1 MSKQTSLKINIPAGA
16 KAIINTLTTSG
27 YSAYVVGGCVRD
39 SLLGLVPHD
48 WDICTSATP
57 EQVSVCFQGQRIIE
71 TGLKHGT
78 VTIMDGRVG
87 YEVTTFRTDS
97 TYSDNRHPD
106 GVRFTLSLEEDLA
119 RRDFTVNAMAYN
131 DEAGLIDPFGGQESL
146 ERRLISCVGA
156 PADRFCEDALRIL
169 RALRF
174 SATYDFD
181 IDAVTSEA
189 IHTLFSRLEY
199 ISAERI
205 CSELSR
211 LLVGSGV
218 LRVLLEYNDVITN
231 IIPELKPCVGFEQ
244 KNRFH
249 QYTIYDHIAHAVAN
263 YSGQDVSVKAAL
275 LLHDIGKPQCY
286 SEDEK
291 GGHFYGHAEPSY
303 EISKG
308 VLTRLRFDG
317 QTRREALDLI
327 LYHDA
332 DIAPTSKAVR
342 RWLGKIGE
350 TRFRQLLDV
359 KMADINAHRENTQE
373 SRIEHCRS
381 LRTILDDVITQ
392 EQCFS
397 LKHLAISG
405 KDILALGV
413 PQGREVGVILHEL
426 LDEVIAGELGNE
438 RDVLLDRAKQM
449 IS

>member
-1 MSKQTSLKINIPAGA
+1 M
-16 KAIINTLTTSG
+16 
-27 YSAYVVGGCVRD
+27 
-39 SLLGLVPHD
+39 
-48 WDICTSATP
+48 
-57 EQVSVCFQGQRIIE
+57 
-71 TGLKHGT
+71 
-78 VTIMDGRVG
+78 
-87 YEVTTFRTDS
+87 
-97 TYSDNRHPD
+97 
-106 GVRFTLSLEEDLA
+106 
-119 RRDFTVNAMAYN
+119 
-131 DEAGLIDPFGGQESL
+131 
-146 ERRLISCVGA
+146 
-156 PADRFCEDALRIL
+156 
-169 RALRF
+169 
-174 SATYDFD
+174 
-181 IDAVTSEA
+181 
-189 IHTLFSRLEY
+189 
-199 ISAERI
+199 
-205 CSELSR
+205 
-211 LLVGSGV
+211 
-218 LRVLLEYNDVITN
+218 EYNDVITN
-231 IIPELKPCVGFEQ
+231 IIPELKPCVGFGQ

-373 SRIEHCRS
+373 SRIERCRS